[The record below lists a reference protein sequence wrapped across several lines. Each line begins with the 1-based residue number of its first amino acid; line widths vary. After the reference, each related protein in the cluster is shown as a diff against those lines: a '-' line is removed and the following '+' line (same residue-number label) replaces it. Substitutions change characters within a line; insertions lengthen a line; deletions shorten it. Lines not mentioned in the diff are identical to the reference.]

1 MRLKKNS
8 LLNSK
13 NYWLS
18 KWNKK
23 REKDRLID
31 GLTLNYRCKSQIFM
45 VTNVLILEE
54 KTPEIK
60 VDNLICQLIK
70 AKKASPIV
78 KKTQAEE

>member
-1 MRLKKNS
+1 
-8 LLNSK
+8 
-13 NYWLS
+13 
-18 KWNKK
+18 
-23 REKDRLID
+23 
-31 GLTLNYRCKSQIFM
+31 M